1 MFCQAE
7 KKLSPDSERKEDRQ
21 LADGLGGKKQ
31 QTIVGKRSSSKFS
44 PKLDEIKEENKR
56 VERMTR
62 DIQPSLDSGI
72 VTRSG
77 SSHSNDQQE
86 DSDTDTDLTD
96 TEDPA
101 VTTDTDEEFLSK
113 NDLKMFGKNSTKKAP
128 ALDVSVESDILSD
141 IYSTAFSKVPKVL
154 PSDTDSIYSLSSTID
169 KDFDYDSLDQKM
181 TNNVRHIYR
190 NPNIVKKSSN
200 LPAKTKIE
208 KEDSYEEILMNKDV
222 PKAKHVPGLYIN
234 NDYNTNTNDN
244 SETEDNEYEEK
255 NGPDDKDDQLI
266 YSSEEKMMISI
277 TGNSE
282 SVFSN
287 KLRIEVNAKSDKL
300 DHGNSLGG
308 QSGGTGVAGGKLS
321 NSQQKV
327 WTNFA
332 GNNLTNFA
340 GKFHARVED

>member
-1 MFCQAE
+1 MFCQGE
-7 KKLSPDSERKEDRQ
+7 KKLSPDSQREADRQ
-21 LADGLGGKKQ
+21 LAEGSGGKKQ
-31 QTIVGKRSSSKFS
+31 QTIGGKRSSSKFS

-77 SSHSNDQQE
+77 SSHSNDNQE
-86 DSDTDTDLTD
+86 DSDSDTDLTD

-101 VTTDTDEEFLSK
+101 ATTDTDEEFLSK
-113 NDLKMFGKNSTKKAP
+113 NDLKMFGKNSTKKVP

-244 SETEDNEYEEK
+244 SEIEDNDYEYK
-255 NGPDDKDDQLI
+255 TGPDDKDDQLI

-287 KLRIEVNAKSDKL
+287 KLRIEVNAKNDKL
-300 DHGNSLGG
+300 DHSNSSGG
-308 QSGGTGVAGGKLS
+308 QSGGGVSGGKSS

-332 GNNLTNFA
+332 GSNLTNFA
-340 GKFHARVED
+340 GKFSAGDEN

>member
-1 MFCQAE
+1 M
-7 KKLSPDSERKEDRQ
+7 SPDSERQADRQ
-21 LADGLGGKKQ
+21 LAEGLGSKKQ
-31 QTIVGKRSSSKFS
+31 QTIVGKRSPSKFS

-56 VERMTR
+56 VGRMTR

-77 SSHSNDQQE
+77 SSHSQDNQE

-101 VTTDTDEEFLSK
+101 ATTDTDEEFLSK
-113 NDLKMFGKNSTKKAP
+113 NDLKMFGKNSGKKVTAP

-190 NPNIVKKSSN
+190 NPNIIKKSSN
-200 LPAKTKIE
+200 LLAKTKIE

-222 PKAKHVPGLYIN
+222 GVGKHVPGLYIN

-244 SETEDNEYEEK
+244 SEIEDNDSEDNKE
-255 NGPDDKDDQLI
+255 PDDKDDQLI

-287 KLRIEVNAKSDKL
+287 KLRIEVNAKNDRLEHS
-300 DHGNSLGG
+300 NSLGG
-308 QSGGTGVAGGKLS
+308 QSGAGGGGGGGGVAPGKWS

-340 GKFHARVED
+340 GKFSARDED

>member
-1 MFCQAE
+1 MFCQA
-7 KKLSPDSERKEDRQ
+7 DSQRETDRQ
-21 LADGLGGKKQ
+21 LAEGLGSKKQ
-31 QTIVGKRSSSKFS
+31 QTIVGKRSPSKFS

-56 VERMTR
+56 VERITR

-77 SSHSNDQQE
+77 SSHSQDNQE

-101 VTTDTDEEFLSK
+101 ATTDTDEEFLSK
-113 NDLKMFGKNSTKKAP
+113 NDLKMFGKNSAKKMA

-181 TNNVRHIYR
+181 TTNVRHIYR

-200 LPAKTKIE
+200 LLAKTKIE
-208 KEDSYEEILMNKDV
+208 KEDSYEEILMNKDSV

-244 SETEDNEYEEK
+244 SEIEDNESDDNK
-255 NGPDDKDDQLI
+255 GPDDKDDQLI

-287 KLRIEVNAKSDKL
+287 KLRIEVNAKNDKL
-300 DHGNSLGG
+300 DHSNSLGG
-308 QSGGTGVAGGKLS
+308 QSGAGGAGVAAGKLS

-340 GKFHARVED
+340 GKFSARDED